1 VESKC
6 LASLYLYTILIDL
19 QAFCKKNAFL
29 DGETVSKE
37 KVCLWL
43 QEDILQRRTTRQA
56 KPKGP
61 LGKRKQG
68 IKAAAAVV
76 EGADSVADTDC
87 ATDDQDAAKEAV
99 WAEAKLLAAQLNIP
113 STKLLAMVADDLGL
127 EELEA
132 REPLEGSLLKWNTID
147 GYILAIAEI
156 HSL

>member
-29 DGETVSKE
+29 DGETVSEE

-43 QEDILQRRTTRQA
+43 QEDILQRQTTRRA

-76 EGADSVADTDC
+76 EGADSVADADC

-99 WAEAKLLAAQLNIP
+99 WAEAKLLAA
-113 STKLLAMVADDLGL
+113 
-127 EELEA
+127 
-132 REPLEGSLLKWNTID
+132 
-147 GYILAIAEI
+147 
-156 HSL
+156 